1 MKKRKPGVTFFF
13 FALAVTLLLY
23 SVGLALYQTQG
34 GDNLYLDYR
43 DTPSYTRTI
52 SGLIA
57 DAYYMA
63 LGSQSEQQQ
72 GQYMLD
78 RENGNLDYFV
88 QSNQGDGIK
97 LFSNTEALSPGVFNN
112 LISGGNYSEYIRI
125 AEDKISI
132 SRDSRWG
139 SIDETQQVLENRY
152 AAYFDTAIRNTI
164 RSGYTSDVVIY
175 LAVRPEGQFQ
185 PHGDLYGT
193 WSSWKNDVIILGVL
207 TILACISLLI
217 LLVVAIKHKSL
228 ALANRKIAHMMGWF
242 WLEAKAAL
250 TVLAV
255 LGGWRALEL
264 IFGSSEFIYLLLFLS
279 CFWWCWFL
287 LLDLCY
293 NKARVFTHN
302 SISSISKWMLR
313 FVRSLENKHDFL
325 QRMKQRFIILVASE
339 FLLILLFFVFLYIAP
354 LGWIIDVVLVGLGIF
369 LLVDYIKRYNRN
381 VDEFGL
387 VMDYVREVKNGTV
400 NEPLIL
406 PPEDDFAPL
415 ANDLSDIQS
424 GISRAVE
431 EQVRSERMKVELV
444 TNVSHDLKTP
454 LTSIIN
460 YVDLLSKEELDPAYA
475 NDYVK
480 IIAQKA
486 DRLKNLVQDLFEISR
501 ANSGAIELH
510 PEQIDVVALVEQ
522 TIAEMDQRAD
532 ALGLEL
538 RTQFAVPRLM
548 VWADGK
554 KLHRVF
560 ENLLGNALKYSLAGT
575 RIYIAVLPLRQEAT
589 IIFKNIAN
597 YEMHFS
603 PEDIVERFQRG
614 DASRTTEGSG
624 LGLAIAKSFV
634 ELCGG
639 TLAIEVDGDLFK
651 ATASLPICAQ
661 PEAEAPADEKA
672 PEPLHRE
679 EPEPPPA
686 PGEPPEA
693 PEEEP

>member
-34 GDNLYLDYR
+34 GENLYLDYR
-43 DTPSYTRTI
+43 DTPSYTRAI

-88 QSNQGDGIK
+88 QSTGDDGIK
-97 LFSNTEALSPGVFNN
+97 LFSNTDALSPGVFNN

-132 SRDSRWG
+132 SRDSSWG

-164 RSGYTSDVVIY
+164 RSGYTSEVVIC
-175 LAVRPEGQFQ
+175 LAVRPSGQFQ
-185 PHGDLYGT
+185 PHGDLYGA
-193 WSSWKNDVIILGVL
+193 WSAWKNDVVILGVL
-207 TILACISLLI
+207 AILACISLLI

-228 ALANRKIAHMMGWF
+228 ALANRKIAHMMGWL

-250 TVLAV
+250 TVLAA

-293 NKARVFTHN
+293 NKTRVFTHN
-302 SISSISKWMLR
+302 SISSISKWALR
-313 FVRSLENKHDFL
+313 FVHSLENKHDFL
-325 QRMKQRFIILVASE
+325 QRMKQRFIILVVSE

-354 LGWIIDVVLVGLGIF
+354 LGWIIDVVLVALGIF

-415 ANDLSDIQS
+415 ASDLSDIQS

-460 YVDLLSKEELDPAYA
+460 YVDLLSKEELAPAYA

-575 RIYIAVLPLRQEAT
+575 RIYIAVFPLGQAAT

-661 PEAEAPADEKA
+661 PEAEAPP
-672 PEPLHRE
+672 PELTHQE
-679 EPEPPPA
+679 EPEERPPA
-686 PGEPPEA
+686 PGESPEA
-693 PEEEP
+693 PAEEP

>member
-1 MKKRKPGVTFFF
+1 MTFFF

-34 GDNLYLDYR
+34 GENLYLDYR

-88 QSNQGDGIK
+88 QSTGDDGIK
-97 LFSNTEALSPGVFNN
+97 LFSNTDALSPGVFNN

-125 AEDKISI
+125 TEDKISI
-132 SRDSRWG
+132 SRDSSWG

-152 AAYFDTAIRNTI
+152 AAYFDAAIRNTI
-164 RSGYTSDVVIY
+164 RSGYTSEVVIC
-175 LAVRPEGQFQ
+175 LAVCPSGQFQ
-185 PHGDLYGT
+185 PHGDLYGA
-193 WSSWKNDVIILGVL
+193 WGAWKNDVVILGVL
-207 TILACISLLI
+207 AILACISLLI

-228 ALANRKIAHMMGWF
+228 ALANRKIAHMMGWL

-325 QRMKQRFIILVASE
+325 QRMKQRFVILVASE
-339 FLLILLFFVFLYIAP
+339 FVLILLFLVFLYIAP
-354 LGWIIDVVLVGLGIF
+354 FGWIIDLVLVGLGIF

-400 NEPLIL
+400 SEPLIL

-415 ANDLSDIQS
+415 ASDLSDIQS

-460 YVDLLSKEELDPAYA
+460 YVDLLSKEELAPAYA

-575 RIYIAVLPLRQEAT
+575 RIYIAVLPLGHEAT

-639 TLAIEVDGDLFK
+639 TLAIQVDGDLFK

-672 PEPLHRE
+672 PEPLHQE
-679 EPEPPPA
+679 EPEEQPPA
-686 PGEPPEA
+686 PGESPEA
-693 PEEEP
+693 PAEDP

>member
-1 MKKRKPGVTFFF
+1 MTFFF

-34 GDNLYLDYR
+34 GENLYLDYR
-43 DTPSYTRTI
+43 DTPSYTRAI

-88 QSNQGDGIK
+88 QSTGDDGIK
-97 LFSNTEALSPGVFNN
+97 LFSNTDALSPGVFNN

-132 SRDSRWG
+132 SRDSSWG

-152 AAYFDTAIRNTI
+152 AAYFDAAIRNTI
-164 RSGYTSDVVIY
+164 RSGYTSEVVIY
-175 LAVRPEGQFQ
+175 LAVRPSGQFQ
-185 PHGDLYGT
+185 PHGDLYGA
-193 WSSWKNDVIILGVL
+193 WSVWKNDVVILGVL
-207 TILACISLLI
+207 AILACISLLI

-228 ALANRKIAHMMGWF
+228 ALANRKIAHMMGWL

-279 CFWWCWFL
+279 YFWWCWFL

-293 NKARVFTHN
+293 NKTRVFTHN
-302 SISSISKWMLR
+302 SISSISKWALR
-313 FVRSLENKHDFL
+313 FVHSLENKHDFL
-325 QRMKQRFIILVASE
+325 QRMKQRFIILVVSE

-354 LGWIIDVVLVGLGIF
+354 LGWIIDVVLVALGIF

-415 ANDLSDIQS
+415 ASDLSDIQS

-460 YVDLLSKEELDPAYA
+460 YVDLLSKEELAPAYA

-538 RTQFAVPRLM
+538 RTQFAVPCLM

-575 RIYIAVLPLRQEAT
+575 RIYIAVFPLGQAAT

-661 PEAEAPADEKA
+661 PEAEAPP
-672 PEPLHRE
+672 PELTHQE
-679 EPEPPPA
+679 EPEEQPSA
-686 PGEPPEA
+686 PGESSEA
-693 PEEEP
+693 PAEET